1 MFKIRNIYKIISALI
16 LLVILSSCNGVQGT
30 NSMTANVNDKLKKLS
45 ITELISTVCGTNGVQ
60 SFVLQEADGTPYNSQ
75 FATGSERGIR
85 SIIQC
90 NVNNQTIDVT
100 DSASWSSSNKSIFT
114 VVNQAGLN
122 DSKGYIVAT
131 GNGTGTLNVTYDIYN
146 VKSQVNVSTP
156 QATVTGLRLIS
167 SRNDNTLAA
176 GETINI
182 NAEALYSN
190 GISQAIN
197 NVVYSTTES
206 NVISISG
213 NNITGKESG
222 NFTITGTYQGYTTTL
237 QGTVLKAKI
246 VGLKIVDDNIKT
258 FSIAAPRTE
267 KIKAQLILSDGTQ
280 VDVPSSTLQNQN
292 SSTCSL
298 YSLPTDQNIPF
309 VSNGSKCEITSTTM
323 TGQNRLTY
331 SYSTLTPNGKIDT
344 TVPTFESSII
354 IEVTQSNVKN
364 IRIEPSQSMNGLVV
378 GTPYRYKIFADMSDG
393 NSIDVTK
400 SVPLNV
406 TCIYGSTDCSSSI
419 LSGKTGYVGPISN
432 AQDDGNGGFIQVI
445 NYLAPTTDIQI
456 PQLDFNL
463 SASLGSLNAQKSF
476 QSPLYP
482 NVWTMK
488 QLSNY
493 FVTSM
498 YGQLTDIEKKSF
510 KTFRAVDSNG
520 TIIPNR
526 YSLAFT
532 PFKGSQ
538 LAATMLDDTTN
549 HIQTSLADNST
560 VSLADDI
567 TAPRVNEAVK
577 SDSSFDLVSSLCNN
591 SDVPLTM
598 TSSSQSKQIS
608 HTTTFAQGLTYGLQE
623 AVAVK
628 MNVGI
633 AEVTS
638 TTTLSVGGSSTWTNT
653 DTTTDTYTMPSQ
665 NVAMP
670 PHSRAIVIQSLYQ
683 TKVGGTKQ
691 FDIPLDSNSCIPY
704 VVTGS
709 INQYQLSS
717 KACLPISAI
726 SSATMQ
732 NFGDFGK
739 IFANGGSSMT
749 FRGTYS
755 GLALLQDATANT
767 AAIYVFQPGDAGY
780 DGVKCPITNQ
790 STALND
796 RASSGGSISLDGT
809 HVISASGQKIPL
821 NPKNLVSMK
830 TSY

>member
-16 LLVILSSCNGVQGT
+16 VLVILSSCSGGQGA
-30 NSMTANVNDKLKKLS
+30 NSMTASVNDKLKKLS

-131 GNGTGTLNVTYDIYN
+131 GNGNGTLNVTYDIYN

-190 GISQAIN
+190 GSSQAIN

-222 NFTITGTYQGYTTTL
+222 NFTITGTYQGYTTTM

-309 VSNGSKCEITSTTM
+309 VSSGSKCEITSTTM

-344 TVPTFESSII
+344 TASTFESSII

-393 NSIDVTK
+393 HSIDITK
-400 SVPLNV
+400 SVPLNI

-419 LSGKTGYVGPISN
+419 LSGKTGYIGPVSN
-432 AQDDGNGGFIQVI
+432 AQDDGKGGFIQVI
-445 NYLAPTTDIQI
+445 NYLAPKIDIQI
-456 PQLDFNL
+456 PRIDFTLN
-463 SASLGSLNAQKSF
+463 ASLGSFNAKKSF

-482 NVWTMK
+482 NVWTMT

-493 FVTSM
+493 FVTNM

-510 KTFRAVDSNG
+510 KTFRAVDKNG

-538 LAATMLDDTTN
+538 LTATMLDDKIN
-549 HIQTSLADNST
+549 HIQTSLPDNST

-567 TAPRVNEAVK
+567 TVPRVNEAVK
-577 SDSSFDLVSSLCNN
+577 SDNSFDLVSSLCNN
-591 SDVPLTM
+591 SDLPLTM
-598 TSSSQSKQIS
+598 TSLSKSKAIS
-608 HTTTFAQGLTYGLQE
+608 HATMFSQALTYGITITT
-623 AVAVK
+623 AVK
-628 MNVGI
+628 ATIGV
-633 AEVTS
+633 ADVTETGAFS
-638 TTTLSVGGSSTWTNT
+638 IGGNTTAGFTN
-653 DTTTDTYTMPSQ
+653 TTTDTYTLPAQ

-683 TKVGGTKQ
+683 TKVGGTKL
-691 FDIPLDSNSCIPY
+691 FDVPLDGNSCIPY

-709 INQYQLSS
+709 INQYKLSS
-717 KACLPISAI
+717 NACLPISDI
-726 SSATMQ
+726 SSATQ
-732 NFGDFGK
+732 KNFGDFSK
-739 IFANGGSSMT
+739 IFSNGSSMT

-780 DGVKCPITNQ
+780 DGVKCPVANQ
-790 STALND
+790 STALSKSAN
-796 RASSGGSISLDGT
+796 SGGKLSLDGT
-809 HVISASGQKIPL
+809 HVISTSGREIPL